1 MKILIAL
8 LGLVILGAVV
18 QEMANEN
25 NMIRFAEL
33 LQALLAAK

>member
-25 NMIRFAEL
+25 NIIRFAEL